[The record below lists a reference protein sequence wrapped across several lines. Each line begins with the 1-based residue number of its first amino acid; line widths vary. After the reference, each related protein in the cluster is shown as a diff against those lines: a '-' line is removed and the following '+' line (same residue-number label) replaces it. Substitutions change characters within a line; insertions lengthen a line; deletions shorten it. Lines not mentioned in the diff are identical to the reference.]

1 MISTLQSG
9 RWASPMMAA
18 GMIRIGEVA
27 NRVFDGAISR
37 EWPTQ
42 PVRPVGC

>member
-1 MISTLQSG
+1 MISTL
-9 RWASPMMAA
+9 
-18 GMIRIGEVA
+18 MIRIGEVA